1 MQAQTPYTKCGWTAL
16 PITRIPSSKTICY
29 SYRLHAHAVSVV
41 QPSIHKCQVLS
52 CDKPS
57 KVFRV
62 CSTWSKISPTRPQY
76 ATLERVIFGSG
87 LFLMFWHKERST
99 QASEKWFNSNFV
111 KAMPLLQ
118 IIVLSQI
125 SLHSCGGLPGSIQH
139 LTCLTYLL

>member
-111 KAMPLLQ
+111 KAMPLADYSSESN
-118 IIVLSQI
+118 IPSFVW
-125 SLHSCGGLPGSIQH
+125 GLPGSIQH